1 MSAEHG
7 TAPNR
12 FIWVDLADEGCGIR
26 EEDLPHIFSPFFT
39 TKNNGTGLGLAT
51 CYRIIKEHGGTIRVE
66 SIEGKGQHLQGFA
79 GGGGLTM
86 DQGKILITEDEE
98 SLRFVLQKALET
110 EGYWVQTAANGAT
123 RAPAPDGKPFRRFA
137 DGHQTSGRR
146 RLGALKEIKEN
157 GIDTAMIL
165 MTAQNTMRNA
175 IGAMKNGAF
184 DYITKPF
191 DLDEVLVLVKRA
203 MDSRKLT
210 RDFRELKEEV
220 KKRFEPGVNIIGT
233 SPSMQ
238 SVYKTIGQ
246 VVDTLATIL
255 ILGESGTGKELVA
268 KTIHYNSP
276 RWNQPFVAINCAAIP
291 RDLLESELFGHEKG
305 AFTGALDRR
314 LGKFELAEGGT
325 LFLDEVGD
333 IPLELQTKLL
343 RVLQDHEYSRVG
355 GRDVLKADV
364 RILAATN
371 QDLEKS
377 GQRKTL
383 SRGSL
388 FPAQSHPDLSAA
400 AA

>member
-1 MSAEHG
+1 
-7 TAPNR
+7 
-12 FIWVDLADEGCGIR
+12 
-26 EEDLPHIFSPFFT
+26 
-39 TKNNGTGLGLAT
+39 
-51 CYRIIKEHGGTIRVE
+51 
-66 SIEGKGQHLQGFA
+66 
-79 GGGGLTM
+79 M

-110 EGYWVQTAANGAT
+110 EGYWVQIAANGAS
-123 RAPAPDGKPFRRFA
+123 A
-137 DGHQTSGRR
+137 R
-146 RLGALKEIKEN
+146 RLLTESHFDVSLMDIKLPDIDGLELLKEIKET
-157 GIDTAMIL
+157 GVDTAMIL
-165 MTAQNTMRNA
+165 MTAQTTMRNA

-238 SVYKTIGQ
+238 VVYKTIGQ

-305 AFTGALDRR
+305 SFTGALDRR
-314 LGKFELAEGGT
+314 LGKFELADGGT
-325 LFLDEVGD
+325 LFLDEVGEID
-333 IPLELQTKLL
+333 ANIQVKLL
-343 RVLQDHEYSRVG
+343 RALGEQTIERVG
-355 GRDVLKADV
+355 SAKPIKVDV
-364 RILAATN
+364 RVIAATN
-371 QDLEKS
+371 KDL
-377 GQRKTL
+377 
-383 SRGSL
+383 
-388 FPAQSHPDLSAA
+388 AA
-400 AA
+400 L